1 MYILY
6 SEETSRKNIFN
17 EFNDLFM
24 LFLKKDKL
32 SENDTFLLRCCLA
45 LFHIYL
51 NFLVNPEQKITNA
64 WNNQIK
70 PLICK
75 KYPLKENE
83 NDNTDV
89 EFLILEIDKINNK
102 NNDKQ
107 ENIND
112 IRMNTIYVSS
122 NNFLNK
128 GDNSKNINKNIKLS
142 NNKAKVKNKTAS
154 ENCTIKKNQ
163 TIVIKNDIKKKGFA
177 TLKLKKNEKINMDS
191 WLLKVRKKFNLALKF
206 RKNKSLDD
214 KELRKFTLVKSFNLN
229 QYADEVYIKD
239 KDDIHKKAKKTI
251 LEKKSFFKLPSISTN
266 YVDEN
271 NTEKSLRYK
280 NKEFKAISFN
290 YLLKQIIT
298 TNFLEKEEN
307 IEFIYAF
314 CQQCFCFVKSESLF
328 QKIINCYNYYKKM
341 NTPFN
346 QLKQLIFF
354 VDLLTIEM
362 VSYYQNMK
370 ISYDKNIIKFYK
382 SLETDF
388 MKILDNVN
396 KISEIKENMKA
407 KELRAKKTAEFW
419 EKIKIFEEFQGK
431 KNKANIINKEENKK
445 IIKEKEKKTEDELTE
460 KVGVLNEIL
469 NFHNI
474 LNNQENKFHLEI
486 IKNNIKL
493 YSDYKK
499 VKNKQKKIFIN
510 DTFNIKS
517 SKIPL
522 GKQRNNYMI
531 CFSIL
536 NYEPEEIGEALITI
550 SKNALNKIER
560 RELYRAIFLKK
571 NKEKKCPNIVE
582 CITNFNKLTS
592 FIMEDI
598 LSYDY
603 PKIRAKVI
611 YKWLKVAN
619 YLKQRKDHNDC
630 FAIFSAINHY
640 AITGLQ
646 LTKKEMK
653 LHYISLEKKIKEYC
667 SFEGNYKNF
676 REEIRNCVKKDEFF
690 VPYLGLLLRD
700 ISFYEAK
707 YDYILDDG
715 LINVEKIKKI
725 QEIVDE
731 FFYFKNINDENKNVN
746 KYPEELN
753 FFKRLEIIKEDDL
766 EILANQLEPKFILT
780 DFPQKIKRL
789 TKMDIKYFQ
798 NKTYKDVY
806 NPNFILKI

>member
-32 SENDTFLLRCCLA
+32 SESDTFLLRCCLA

-51 NFLVNPEQKITNA
+51 NFLVNPEQKITIA

-75 KYPLKENE
+75 KYPMKKNE

-89 EFLILEIDKINNK
+89 EFLIQEIDKINNK

-128 GDNSKNINKNIKLS
+128 GDNSKNTNKNIKLS
-142 NNKAKVKNKTAS
+142 NNKPKVKNKTTS
-154 ENCTIKKNQ
+154 DNCNNIKNE
-163 TIVIKNDIKKKGFA
+163 IIINKNDIKKKGFA
-177 TLKLKKNEKINMDS
+177 TFKVKKNEKINMES
-191 WLLKVRKKFNLALKF
+191 WLLKIRKKFNLVLKI
-206 RKNKSLDD
+206 RKNKSIDD
-214 KELRKFTLVKSFNLN
+214 KENRKFTLVKSFNLN

-251 LEKKSFFKLPSISTN
+251 LEKKSLLKLANISTN

-280 NKEFKAISFN
+280 NKELKAISFN

-298 TNFLEKEEN
+298 TNFLEKDEN

-314 CQQCFCFVKSESLF
+314 CQQCFCFVKSESLY

-346 QLKQLIFF
+346 HLKHLIYF

-362 VSYYQNMK
+362 VNFYRNMK
-370 ISYDKNIIKFYK
+370 ISYDENILKFYK

-388 MKILDNVN
+388 MKILDNTN
-396 KISEIKENMKA
+396 KNNEKKDNMKA
-407 KELRAKKTAEFW
+407 KESNEKKAAEFQ
-419 EKIKIFEEFQGK
+419 EKIKMFEKLKGR

-445 IIKEKEKKTEDELTE
+445 IIKEKEKKNEDELTE

-469 NFHNI
+469 NFYDI
-474 LNNQENKFHLEI
+474 LNNQENNSTLEI

-493 YSDYKK
+493 YSDYMKLK
-499 VKNKQKKIFIN
+499 DKQKKISTN
-510 DTFNIKS
+510 ATFNIKF

-522 GKQRNNYMI
+522 GKQHNNLFI

-536 NYEPEEIGEALITI
+536 NYEPEEIGEALIAI
-550 SKNALNKIER
+550 SKNVLKKIER

-582 CITNFNKLTS
+582 CITKFNKLTS

-611 YKWLKVAN
+611 HKWLKVAN

-640 AITGLQ
+640 TITGLQ

-667 SFEGNYKNF
+667 TFEGNYKNF
-676 REEIRNCVKKDEFF
+676 REEIHNCVKRDEFF
-690 VPYLGLLLRD
+690 LPYLGLLLRD
-700 ISFYEAK
+700 ISFYEANF
-707 YDYILDDG
+707 DYILDDC

-725 QEIVDE
+725 QEIIDE
-731 FFYFKNINDENKNVN
+731 FFYFKSIKDENKNVN

-766 EILANQLEPKFILT
+766 EILANKLEPKFILT

-798 NKTYKDVY
+798 NKTYKNVY
-806 NPNFILKI
+806 NPNFMIKI

>member
-24 LFLKKDKL
+24 LFLTKDKL
-32 SENDTFLLRCCLA
+32 SESDTFLLRCCLA

-51 NFLVNPEQKITNA
+51 NFLVNPEQKITIA
-64 WNNQIK
+64 WNKQIK
-70 PLICK
+70 PLICE
-75 KYPLKENE
+75 KYPLKKNE

-89 EFLILEIDKINNK
+89 EFLIQEIDKINNK

-128 GDNSKNINKNIKLS
+128 GDNNKNTNKNIKLS
-142 NNKAKVKNKTAS
+142 NNKPKVKNKTTS
-154 ENCTIKKNQ
+154 DNCNNIKNE
-163 TIVIKNDIKKKGFA
+163 IIINKNDIKKKGYAPF
-177 TLKLKKNEKINMDS
+177 KVKKNEKINMES
-191 WLLKVRKKFNLALKF
+191 WLLKIRKKFNLVLKI
-206 RKNKSLDD
+206 RKNKSIDD
-214 KELRKFTLVKSFNLN
+214 KENRKFTLVKSFNLN

-251 LEKKSFFKLPSISTN
+251 LEKKSLLKLANISTN

-280 NKEFKAISFN
+280 NKELKAISFN

-298 TNFLEKEEN
+298 TNFLEKDEN

-314 CQQCFCFVKSESLF
+314 CQQCFCFVKSESLY

-346 QLKQLIFF
+346 HLKHLIYF

-362 VSYYQNMK
+362 VNFYRNMK
-370 ISYDKNIIKFYK
+370 ISYDENILKFYK

-388 MKILDNVN
+388 MKILDNTN
-396 KISEIKENMKA
+396 KINEKKDNMKA
-407 KELRAKKTAEFW
+407 KESNEKKAAEFQ
-419 EKIKIFEEFQGK
+419 EKIKMFEKLKGR

-445 IIKEKEKKTEDELTE
+445 IIKEKEKKNEDELTE

-469 NFHNI
+469 NFYDI
-474 LNNQENKFHLEI
+474 LNNQENNSTLEI

-493 YSDYKK
+493 YSDYMKLK
-499 VKNKQKKIFIN
+499 DKQKKISTN
-510 DTFNIKS
+510 ATFNIKF
-517 SKIPL
+517 SKISL
-522 GKQRNNYMI
+522 GKQHNNLFI

-536 NYEPEEIGEALITI
+536 NYEPEEIGEALIAI
-550 SKNALNKIER
+550 SKNVLKKIER

-582 CITNFNKLTS
+582 CITKFNKLTS

-611 YKWLKVAN
+611 HKWLKVAN

-640 AITGLQ
+640 TITGLQ

-667 SFEGNYKNF
+667 TFEGNYKNF
-676 REEIRNCVKKDEFF
+676 REEIHNCVKRDEFF
-690 VPYLGLLLRD
+690 LPYLGLLLRD
-700 ISFYEAK
+700 ISFYEANF
-707 YDYILDDG
+707 DYILDDC

-725 QEIVDE
+725 QEIIDE
-731 FFYFKNINDENKNVN
+731 FFYFKSIKDENKNVN

-753 FFKRLEIIKEDDL
+753 FFKRLEIITEDDL
-766 EILANQLEPKFILT
+766 EILANKLEPKFILT

-798 NKTYKDVY
+798 NKTYKNVY
-806 NPNFILKI
+806 NPNFMIKI